1 MTNYFTNLK
10 KIKSPLTLIIFIL
23 NFIILGCI
31 FSHTIMF
38 FFGKKYIFLSNLIV
52 IFSLITFL
60 LKLLYW
66 YSIKK
71 FFKSETINEINKSKL
86 FLLRLTFCTFI
97 YLAPAYYIFNQKS
110 LVMNDDIILITLIII
125 SIIAF
130 IGIFIEKHLFFIESK
145 NTVNLHYKN
154 KSI

>member
-1 MTNYFTNLK
+1 MINAFANLK
-10 KIKSPLTLIIFIL
+10 KINSPLTPIIFIL

-38 FFGKKYIFLSNLIV
+38 CFGVKNIFLSNLIV

-71 FFKSETINEINKSKL
+71 NSTSKTINEINKSKL
-86 FLLRLTFCTFI
+86 FLLRLTCCTFA
-97 YLAPAYYIFNQKS
+97 YLVPAYYIFNQKS

-130 IGIFIEKHLFFIESK
+130 IGIFIERHLFFIESK

-154 KSI
+154 KLI

>member
-1 MTNYFTNLK
+1 MINTFANLK
-10 KIKSPLTLIIFIL
+10 KINSPLTLIIFIL
-23 NFIILGCI
+23 NFIILGSI
-31 FSHTIMF
+31 FSYTIMF
-38 FFGKKYIFLSNLIV
+38 CFGEKNIFLSNLIV
-52 IFSLITFL
+52 IFSLITFS

-71 FFKSETINEINKSKL
+71 FSTSETINEINKSKL
-86 FLLRLTFCTFI
+86 FLLRLTFSTFI

-130 IGIFIEKHLFFIESK
+130 IGIFIERHLFFIESK
-145 NTVNLHYKN
+145 NTVNLDYKN
-154 KSI
+154 KLI

>member
-1 MTNYFTNLK
+1 MTNSFANLK

-23 NFIILGCI
+23 NFIILGSI
-31 FSHTIMF
+31 FSYTIMF
-38 FFGKKYIFLSNLIV
+38 CFGEKNIFLSNLIV
-52 IFSLITFL
+52 IFSLITFS

-71 FFKSETINEINKSKL
+71 NSTSKTINEINKSKL
-86 FLLRLTFCTFI
+86 FLLRLTFCTFS
-97 YLAPAYYIFNQKS
+97 YLVPAYYIFNQKS

-130 IGIFIEKHLFFIESK
+130 IGIFIERHLFFIESK

-154 KSI
+154 KLI

>member
-1 MTNYFTNLK
+1 MINSFANLK
-10 KIKSPLTLIIFIL
+10 KINSPLTLIIFIL
-23 NFIILGCI
+23 NFIILGSI
-31 FSHTIMF
+31 FSHTILF
-38 FFGKKYIFLSNLIV
+38 CFGEKNIFLSNLIV
-52 IFSLITFL
+52 IFSLITFS

-71 FFKSETINEINKSKL
+71 FSKSETINEINKSKL
-86 FLLRLTFCTFI
+86 FLLRLTFSTFI

-130 IGIFIEKHLFFIESK
+130 IGIFIERHLFFIESK

-154 KSI
+154 KLI